1 MSLTRQPK
9 KPEKCETGPFSL
21 TLHLVIGEQL
31 MKSLN
36 EIVVVGKAIERE
48 ESKVTAKIKNK
59 KAQHNL
65 QVFFFGVNP

>member
-1 MSLTRQPK
+1 
-9 KPEKCETGPFSL
+9 
-21 TLHLVIGEQL
+21 

-48 ESKVTAKIKNK
+48 ESNVTAKIKNK